1 MRCKKG
7 DLAIV
12 VSANY
17 EENIG
22 CIVTIISMVS
32 TNGFLNMQN
41 QGPLWLVSCQHNM
54 KWTFNTKVFRKK
66 CGPVPDCFLQPIRG
80 IELSSVVTKKCHLR
94 NQRTKSATSH
104 SGLRRLL
111 TSQIQLEIAA
121 SPNIKWI
128 ERTLHKSNKK
138 NGNATV
144 LV

>member
-22 CIVTIISMVS
+22 SIVTVISMVS

-66 CGPVPDCFLQPIRG
+66 VGPVPDCFLQPVRG
-80 IELSSVVTKKCHLR
+80 IDFSSVVSKKYPLR
-94 NQRTKSATSH
+94 ISERSRQPAT
-104 SGLRRLL
+104 
-111 TSQIQLEIAA
+111 QD
-121 SPNIKWI
+121 
-128 ERTLHKSNKK
+128 
-138 NGNATV
+138 
-144 LV
+144 